1 MKARR
6 EERRK
11 REERRERNSLWR
23 EWRLGGKTEGGVKVI
38 LMGTH
43 SRKARDASNK
53 GYEAGFPRRSLS
65 IQMGKKPRQRIK
77 IWCLSL
83 GDTE

>member
-23 EWRLGGKTEGGVKVI
+23 EWRLGGRTEGGVIVI

-43 SRKARDASNK
+43 SGKARGAPNK

-65 IQMGKKPRQRIK
+65 IQMGKKAKVENQN
-77 IWCLSL
+77 LVS
-83 GDTE
+83 